1 LDLLLLVIAPM
12 ALLLAR
18 CWSLYFFF
26 LNLGVYAMLIPA
38 ASSASAVAPSVAAA
52 ASTGVPSKP
61 TPTPAPAPKTSHA
74 SAADPQAVKKAVE
87 ALNQSLEQGPTSVRF
102 QLDENSGKTVVTL
115 VDTEKNSVLLQFPND
130 SVLTLSGTLPLS
142 QGSIINTKA

>member
-1 LDLLLLVIAPM
+1 MLALVFI
-12 ALLLAR
+12 
-18 CWSLYFFF
+18 FFSIF
-26 LNLGVYAMLIPA
+26 GMYAMLIPA
-38 ASSASAVAPSVAAA
+38 TAATTTSASPSPVAAPPVAAA
-52 ASTGVPSKP
+52 AAALAGDAPKP
-61 TPTPAPAPKTSHA
+61 KPAPAPEFVPKQTHS
-74 SAADPQAVKKAVE
+74 SPPDVQAVKKAVE

-130 SVLTLSGTLPLS
+130 SVLTLSGTLPLT

>member
-1 LDLLLLVIAPM
+1 
-12 ALLLAR
+12 
-18 CWSLYFFF
+18 
-26 LNLGVYAMLIPA
+26 MLTP
-38 ASSASAVAPSVAAA
+38 ASAITGTTAAPSVVAAK
-52 ASTGVPSKP
+52 TGENAK
-61 TPTPAPAPKTSHA
+61 PTPAPAPKTSHT

-130 SVLTLSGTLPLS
+130 SVLTLSGTLPLT

>member
-1 LDLLLLVIAPM
+1 
-12 ALLLAR
+12 
-18 CWSLYFFF
+18 
-26 LNLGVYAMLIPA
+26 MLIPA
-38 ASSASAVAPSVAAA
+38 TAATTTSASPSPVAAPPVAAA
-52 ASTGVPSKP
+52 ALAGDAPK
-61 TPTPAPAPKTSHA
+61 PAPAPEFVPKQTHS
-74 SAADPQAVKKAVE
+74 SPPDVQAVKKAVE

-130 SVLTLSGTLPLS
+130 SVLTLSGTLPLT

>member
-1 LDLLLLVIAPM
+1 MLALVFIVFSIFGM
-12 ALLLAR
+12 
-18 CWSLYFFF
+18 
-26 LNLGVYAMLIPA
+26 YAMLIPA
-38 ASSASAVAPSVAAA
+38 TAATTTSASPTPAAA
-52 ASTGVPSKP
+52 PPVATAALTGDASKP
-61 TPTPAPAPKTSHA
+61 KPAPAPEFVPKQTHS
-74 SAADPQAVKKAVE
+74 SAPDVQAVKKAVA

-130 SVLTLSGTLPLS
+130 SVVTLSGTLPLT